1 MKVVLW
7 KILDF
12 MTAEYIRQIVEILP
26 SDSPY
31 FQSGVSGQL
40 HPFDISSPVDRL
52 DLALSDPQFGG
63 NLVKAYAASG
73 LPLPTDIEESVLLRA
88 YNFLLNPNARDLNM
102 ALAFQIVLPESMAQ
116 RDLLRPLLICRD
128 ISLRR
133 VAELCSL
140 NPEVVSIFETL
151 FWNCLDRKQ
160 ERPYIARICQRSGL
174 AGATGA
180 ERDRDDLGSQ
190 LLRIAFHDGRANF
203 VLVAAGVVTAPQ
215 EKLPTNK
222 LYDQIIRGTF
232 ASAAVGL
239 AAGSVSKSSN
249 PALEL
254 ALRIIAA
261 RKKQKM
267 TDQKVS
273 KLPGLGESLISSF
286 NEVVPS
292 CESADQ
298 SEFPDVLPP
307 PPNQKT

>member
-1 MKVVLW
+1 VKVVLW

-73 LPLPTDIEESVLLRA
+73 LPLPTAIEESVLLRA

-116 RDLLRPLLICRD
+116 RDLVRPLLICRD
-128 ISLRR
+128 ISLRS

-140 NPEVVSIFETL
+140 NPEVVSNFETL

-180 ERDRDDLGSQ
+180 ERGS
-190 LLRIAFHDGRANF
+190 R
-203 VLVAAGVVTAPQ
+203 
-215 EKLPTNK
+215 
-222 LYDQIIRGTF
+222 
-232 ASAAVGL
+232 
-239 AAGSVSKSSN
+239 
-249 PALEL
+249 
-254 ALRIIAA
+254 
-261 RKKQKM
+261 
-267 TDQKVS
+267 
-273 KLPGLGESLISSF
+273 
-286 NEVVPS
+286 
-292 CESADQ
+292 
-298 SEFPDVLPP
+298 
-307 PPNQKT
+307 